1 MIGDRRAPT
10 SLMAD
15 QGSKLIRPRKKTKT
29 DIRGKAQ
36 RGAGGTGRVSSQ
48 WGGGWMRGRVHV
60 TASAIIQGRQ
70 AHHQT

>member
-48 WGGGWMRGRVHV
+48 WGGGGGVS
-60 TASAIIQGRQ
+60 T
-70 AHHQT
+70 